1 MPLGM
6 NPCVCNWPDSGGP
19 PEARVV
25 LDELV
30 GRVEAAFVGQELG
43 SKLLL
48 RILDRLYQCG
58 SPYMRI
64 GDEQHICHGAVPKPA
79 YEELREIQQHADD
92 LEHVAEGLP
101 KTPAGHWETIAQELD
116 SFPCAVPEPPEK

>member
-1 MPLGM
+1 MPTGM
-6 NPCVCNWPDSGGP
+6 NPCICKWPDTGGP

-30 GRVEAAFVGQELG
+30 GRVEAAFFGQELG
-43 SKLLL
+43 SEQLL

-64 GDEQHICHGAVPKPA
+64 DNGQHICHGADPKPA
-79 YEELREIQQHADD
+79 YDELREIQEHADD
-92 LEHVAEGLP
+92 PGYVGKGLP
-101 KTPAGHWETIAQELD
+101 NTPAGHWETIAQELE
-116 SFPCAVPEPPEK
+116 SFPSAVPVPPEN